1 MSDPIAVSRRLVAVF
16 AADVEGYSRRLW
28 DYLHY
33 FTPINYAVPI
43 SLTFVRTDAFQP
55 LPKAVQE
62 QVMAAAAE
70 TEKSQ
75 FDLLANRTAEN
86 YARMRANGVIIAE
99 PAPAAI
105 IATLR
110 QAAAGPIAAWKA
122 KVPAEAVAI
131 VDWASQR

>member
-1 MSDPIAVSRRLVAVF
+1 M
-16 AADVEGYSRRLW
+16 
-28 DYLHY
+28 
-33 FTPINYAVPI
+33 
-43 SLTFVRTDAFQP
+43 
-55 LPKAVQE
+55 K
-62 QVMAAAAE
+62 
-70 TEKSQ
+70 
-75 FDLLANRTAEN
+75 
-86 YARMRANGVIIAE
+86 ANGVIIGE